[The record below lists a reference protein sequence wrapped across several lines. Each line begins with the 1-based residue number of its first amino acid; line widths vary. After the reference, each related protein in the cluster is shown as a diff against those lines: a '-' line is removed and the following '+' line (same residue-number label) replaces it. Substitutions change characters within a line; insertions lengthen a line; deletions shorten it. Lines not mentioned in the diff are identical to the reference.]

1 MQGNRDQLLK
11 VVIEQIKLPL
21 IHMARQAELASLTS
35 TELDPASISN
45 IADMTIKLIDSY
57 LLSLAT
63 SDQIELGLEPVS
75 LASVLQN
82 TADNLKGVAKLYN
95 CEVELELSGKYAPVM
110 SNKNRLEAA
119 FTMLGFSVIEAQT
132 VRSNNKKVNRVY
144 LSTYKTAG
152 GVSGGIFSPQIE
164 IDNDDLRRG
173 LNAAGTARQGLPSV
187 SHVSGAGIFIA
198 DAIFESLSSTLRAA
212 RYHKMNG
219 LAATL
224 IPSQQLRLIS

>member
-21 IHMARQAELASLTS
+21 IHMARQAELASLMS

-63 SDQIELGLEPVS
+63 SDQIELAIEPLS

-95 CEVELELSGKYAPVM
+95 CEVELQLAGKYAPVM

-119 FTMLGFSVIEAQT
+119 FTMLGFSMIEAQT
-132 VRSNNKKVNRVY
+132 VSPNKKKPNRVY
-144 LSTYKTAG
+144 LSSYKTAE

-173 LNAAGTARQGLPSV
+173 LSSAGTARQGLPSV

-198 DAIFESLSSTLRAA
+198 DAIFGSLSSTLRAA
-212 RYHKMNG
+212 RYHKMSG
-219 LAATL
+219 LATTL
-224 IPSQQLRLIS
+224 VTSQQLRLIA